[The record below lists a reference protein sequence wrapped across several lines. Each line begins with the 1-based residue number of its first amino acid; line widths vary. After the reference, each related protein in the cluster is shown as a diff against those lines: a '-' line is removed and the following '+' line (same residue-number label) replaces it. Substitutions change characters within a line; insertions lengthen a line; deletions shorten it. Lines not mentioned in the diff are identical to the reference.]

1 MNNPEYDLV
10 IIGGGPAGLTAGLYA
25 ARARLKVILLEK
37 AAIGGQILVTDWIEN
52 YPGFP
57 EGISGS
63 DLTENMTEQAKRFGL
78 EIETNDVTAL
88 DLTNPV
94 KITKLSDREISSH
107 TIILATGAN
116 PSKLN
121 IPGED
126 SFFGKGVSFCATCD
140 GPFFREKTV
149 VAVGGGDTAVQES
162 TFLTKFAKKVYLVH
176 RRDQLRATKILQERA
191 LENEKLEIVWDSI
204 VTSIQ
209 GGIFGVEKV
218 EVENVKTGNTQEIQA
233 DGCFIWVGINP
244 NTAFLENS
252 VKLDESGFIIVNDKM
267 ETSISGVYAAGD
279 VRNTPLR
286 QVSTAVGDG
295 SIAAFSVGHY
305 IENI

>member
-1 MNNPEYDLV
+1 
-10 IIGGGPAGLTAGLYA
+10 
-25 ARARLKVILLEK
+25 
-37 AAIGGQILVTDWIEN
+37 
-52 YPGFP
+52 
-57 EGISGS
+57 
-63 DLTENMTEQAKRFGL
+63 MTEQAKRFGL

-88 DLTNPV
+88 DLTKPV
-94 KITKLSDREISSH
+94 KIIKLSDREISSH

-126 SFFGKGVSFCATCD
+126 SFFCKGVSFCATCD

-162 TFLTKFAKKVYLVH
+162 AFLTKFAKKVYLVH

-233 DGCFIWVGINP
+233 D
-244 NTAFLENS
+244 
-252 VKLDESGFIIVNDKM
+252 
-267 ETSISGVYAAGD
+267 
-279 VRNTPLR
+279 
-286 QVSTAVGDG
+286 
-295 SIAAFSVGHY
+295 
-305 IENI
+305 